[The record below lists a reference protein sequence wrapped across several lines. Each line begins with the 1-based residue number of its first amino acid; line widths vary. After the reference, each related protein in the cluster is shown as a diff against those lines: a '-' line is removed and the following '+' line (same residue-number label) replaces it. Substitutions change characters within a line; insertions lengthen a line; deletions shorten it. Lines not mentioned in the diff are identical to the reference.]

1 LAMKEVRPV
10 AQDTQIRFVG
20 IDAHQETLSISVL
33 VGDSPTPLA
42 ARTIRN
48 SPAAVRR
55 YFKKLLE
62 EGSVAATYEAGSL
75 GFVLYRQLMDLG
87 VHCVVAAPSHL
98 PKIPGDHRKTDR
110 LDAQRLASF
119 LRAGQ
124 IVEVRPPSPEIEALR
139 TLTHARDA
147 MREDVVR
154 ARHRVL
160 KLCLARGTVYREGQN
175 WTAKHMA
182 WLRSVELAVEDD
194 RRTLDFL
201 VDELERRVCAL
212 AQLDLRIEKRSEQ
225 PDVAEAVKS
234 LMAFRGVRVLT
245 AMCVVAEIA
254 DPRRFK
260 SARQVASYCG
270 LVPSEYSSG
279 ARVRRGKITR
289 GGNAKLRR
297 LLVEATQHFARPFPG
312 KSAVHRRRPSAPPK
326 AQRMAARADQRLK
339 QRYRALAAR
348 KHTNL
353 AKTAVAR
360 ELIGFLWAAINPDVA

>member
-1 LAMKEVRPV
+1 MVQDNQVRY
-10 AQDTQIRFVG
+10 VG
-20 IDAHQETLSISVL
+20 IDAHQETLSIAVL
-33 VGDSPTPLA
+33 VGDASQPLA
-42 ARTIRN
+42 VQTIANR
-48 SPAAVRR
+48 SAPIRR
-55 YFKKLLE
+55 CFRKLLE
-62 EGSVAATYEAGSL
+62 QGVVLATYEAGAL

-87 VHCVVAAPSHL
+87 VQCVVAAPSHL

-124 IVEVRPPSPEIEALR
+124 IVAVSPPSPAIEALR

-160 KLCLARGTVYREGQN
+160 KLCLARGMVYREGQN

-182 WLRSVELAVEDD
+182 WLRSVQLAVEDD

-201 VDELERRVCAL
+201 VDELERRVGAL
-212 AQLDLRIEKRSEQ
+212 AQLDLRIEERAKKA
-225 PDVAEAVKS
+225 DVAESIKS
-234 LMAFRGVRVLT
+234 LMAFRGVRTLT
-245 AMCVVAEIA
+245 AMCVIAELA
-254 DPRRFK
+254 EPRRFK

-270 LVPSEYSSG
+270 LVPSERSSG
-279 ARVRRGKITR
+279 AKIRRGPITR

-297 LLVEATQHFARPFPG
+297 LLVEATQHFARPFPD
-312 KSAVHRRRPSAPPK
+312 KSAVHRRRPLAPPK
-326 AQRMAARADQRLK
+326 AQRIAAKADERLK
-339 QRYRALAAR
+339 RRYRALAAR

-360 ELIGFLWAAINPDVA
+360 ELIGFLWAALHPDVA